1 MEKVLL
7 QRKKTS
13 FEVTKVTEGF
23 RKLNSSSQQVT
34 GNRLHPP
41 IATRKDSNIC
51 CNRCDAWGT
60 NWTNYPDPANLPNS
74 QSTEHKKWILDYLE
88 PKNMR
93 PTIIFC
99 YFFVKC
105 SESKTSTAG
114 CCDPEHRWSTSFDA
128 KLARWDSN
136 PRRWRRSSGPVHS
149 ELR

>member
-41 IATRKDSNIC
+41 IAIRKDSNIC

-74 QSTEHKKWILDYLE
+74 QSTETQKMNSGLSRTKKT
-88 PKNMR
+88 R

-99 YFFVKC
+99 YFFAEC
-105 SESKTSTAG
+105 SESKTSIAG